1 MDLQLTQKKYF
12 NNSLLLLLF
21 KNYQTWN
28 NLWNDA
34 SQKRRI
40 NSKYNQRLNSKIRKC
55 NRIHWLVDGPY
66 AEYKWYDFAWSEM
79 SLWNGH

>member
-12 NNSLLLLLF
+12 NNSLLLLF
-21 KNYQTWN
+21 NNYQTWN

-40 NSKYNQRLNSKIRKC
+40 NSKYNQGLNSKIRKC
-55 NRIHWLVDGPY
+55 NWIHRLVDGPY
-66 AEYKWYDFAWSEM
+66 AEYKWHDFAWSEM
-79 SLWNGH
+79 SLWNRH